1 MSLLNPIG
9 SFLTTFDTAINT
21 AQTAA
26 VSGLVAALP
35 GPLASMGVI
44 YFAFMGWRVARGD
57 LQLVHDFTVHMAK
70 LGFIFYL
77 ACNLTAFN
85 QWVVGLFQL
94 GIANALT
101 TAIASSGSTT
111 TTTVNSVASALD
123 NVWATMW
130 SVALTAWSQAGTFDV
145 STRVVA
151 FFSVVGG
158 AGGLALCA
166 GVYLISRFL
175 LAIVVVLGPAAIAL
189 AMFASTRPVFE
200 RWVGKGI
207 SLIILQVTAVITM
220 QIVLTGDRT
229 FMAAL
234 NPASGTPDLP
244 SQLQNLLS
252 MAIWLMLGAFAIYSL
267 PVIAYSIGTG
277 VTTSLMPVALAL
289 AIQNLAW
296 GAAQLPMG
304 IPVGIDGRV
313 VLFAV
318 GLSLLRLRTEEQLS
332 LLLDG
337 DLAEA
342 RVIVLRLHGEL
353 EGVAGLSSLRE
364 WTRQREVQ
372 LVVVSG
378 TGEPREDFAR
388 GLSACRIAVR
398 HAKRRIA

>member
-21 AQTAA
+21 AQTTA
-26 VSGLVAALP
+26 VSGLVAVLP

-57 LQLVHDFTVHMAK
+57 LQQVHDFTVHMAK

-111 TTTVNSVASALD
+111 ATSVNSVASALD
-123 NVWATMW
+123 SIWATMW
-130 SVALTAWSQAGTFDV
+130 SVAATAWAQAGILDV
-145 STRVVA
+145 STRIVA
-151 FFSVVGG
+151 FASVVGG
-158 AGGLALCA
+158 GVGLALCA

-175 LAIVVVLGPAAIAL
+175 LAIVVVLGPVAIAL

-207 SLIILQVTAVITM
+207 SLIILQVAAVITM
-220 QIVLTGDRT
+220 QIVITGDQT

-234 NPASGTPDLP
+234 NPAAGTPDLP
-244 SQLQNLLS
+244 TQLQNLLA
-252 MAIWLMLGAFAIYSL
+252 MAVWLLLGAFAIYSL

-277 VTTSLMPVALAL
+277 VTTSLLPVAMAL
-289 AIQNLAW
+289 AKGAGLA
-296 GAAQLPMG
+296 ADLLPSSG
-304 IPVGIDGRV
+304 GGGGSAPFEGGE
-313 VLFAV
+313 LN
-318 GLSLLRLRTEEQLS
+318 LSLARAELS
-332 LLLDG
+332 G
-337 DLAEA
+337 
-342 RVIVLRLHGEL
+342 G
-353 EGVAGLSSLRE
+353 GTVAIPPPPPPAL
-364 WTRQREVQ
+364 
-372 LVVVSG
+372 
-378 TGEPREDFAR
+378 PFA
-388 GLSACRIAVR
+388 GSAALPSQG
-398 HAKRRIA
+398 A